1 MSKTKTSLMKA
12 RSDVRR
18 AEKDLTKAHQRL
30 AYCST
35 AYNPRSKARARKRR
49 R

>member
-1 MSKTKTSLMKA
+1 MSKTKTARTKA
-12 RSDVRR
+12 RAAVRR